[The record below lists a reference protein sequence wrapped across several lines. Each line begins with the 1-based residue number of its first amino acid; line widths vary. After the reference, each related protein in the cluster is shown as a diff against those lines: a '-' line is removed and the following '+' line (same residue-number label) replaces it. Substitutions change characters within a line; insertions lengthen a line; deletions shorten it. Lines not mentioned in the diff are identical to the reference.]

1 MKKIVIK
8 KDKMMKIAIATGIG
22 VLICGTYVYAVNRP
36 ASYMVSEVQVGNVV
50 GTVEATGEVHGEEK
64 RTYYAEITSPVLS
77 VPNKI
82 GDKVSKGE
90 TLLNY
95 RTEDLEQAVEEAK
108 LNVAASE
115 SGYQARIKESSKYAS
130 KYAKALAEDAAY
142 AALYAMQRED
152 AQALEESQYSENYQR
167 VCTLEGINK
176 KILDKKEELS
186 NKTND
191 YEELDDKTTKKA
203 EDIKEDI
210 DDIEDEIA
218 SLESDVSNYQSST
231 YTPQEYSTQNDKS
244 NVLAD
249 INRNWQ
255 EAKTEKQTSE
265 GQILNDSQKEQ
276 LKTNTEII
284 KLQAEILN
292 DDLEVAK
299 VGVKSEFDGI
309 MIEKLVE
316 DLAYVTEGTPLFT
329 IESSDELLVEVMIS
343 KYDIGMIKEGQKAKV
358 SIGGK
363 SYEGLV
369 SNISHLAQND
379 SSDKNKVKV
388 DIHISN
394 PDGNVILGIET
405 DVIIYEEEKQ
415 KALLIPYSA
424 LYSDDDGEYC
434 YLVSDGIIEKRYI
447 ETGVETEESIEILDG
462 LSLGEHVITDAI
474 TDDQIGDRAYEI
486 LN

>member
-1 MKKIVIK
+1 M
-8 KDKMMKIAIATGIG
+8 
-22 VLICGTYVYAVNRP
+22 
-36 ASYMVSEVQVGNVV
+36 
-50 GTVEATGEVHGEEK
+50 
-64 RTYYAEITSPVLS
+64 
-77 VPNKI
+77 
-82 GDKVSKGE
+82 
-90 TLLNY
+90 
-95 RTEDLEQAVEEAK
+95 
-108 LNVAASE
+108 
-115 SGYQARIKESSKYAS
+115 
-130 KYAKALAEDAAY
+130 
-142 AALYAMQRED
+142 
-152 AQALEESQYSENYQR
+152 
-167 VCTLEGINK
+167 
-176 KILDKKEELS
+176 
-186 NKTND
+186 
-191 YEELDDKTTKKA
+191 
-203 EDIKEDI
+203 
-210 DDIEDEIA
+210 
-218 SLESDVSNYQSST
+218 
-231 YTPQEYSTQNDKS
+231 
-244 NVLAD
+244 
-249 INRNWQ
+249 
-255 EAKTEKQTSE
+255 
-265 GQILNDSQKEQ
+265 
-276 LKTNTEII
+276 KTNTEII

-358 SIGGK
+358 SIGDK

-462 LSLGEHVITDAI
+462 LSLGEYVITDAI